1 MKPRINAVVVG
12 KMNHAI
18 NRRLRT
24 FFIEF
29 YFFLEYAEIKLKRR
43 YGKNSKQARE
53 FKQALS
59 EQFDNS
65 FAYRFVYQLRHY
77 AHHINLPINALSL
90 KSGEFD
96 FVLATTEHNLLVEV
110 NRDELLNSGFDWR
123 ATDVRPQLRSLP
135 AKFELNTYIEEM
147 IQCLEKIHVSFICIS
162 LPEVK
167 RAAAYI
173 KELSKP
179 ISGRGK
185 PCIYHLVDS
194 PNRPV
199 KNQVYNMA
207 SELSWMQV
215 EIAEFIANLPEPAK
229 LAKFSA
235 FNINIRRPS

>member
-1 MKPRINAVVVG
+1 
-12 KMNHAI
+12 
-18 NRRLRT
+18 
-24 FFIEF
+24 
-29 YFFLEYAEIKLKRR
+29 
-43 YGKNSKQARE
+43 
-53 FKQALS
+53 
-59 EQFDNS
+59 
-65 FAYRFVYQLRHY
+65 
-77 AHHINLPINALSL
+77 
-90 KSGEFD
+90 
-96 FVLATTEHNLLVEV
+96 
-110 NRDELLNSGFDWR
+110 
-123 ATDVRPQLRSLP
+123 
-135 AKFELNTYIEEM
+135 M
-147 IQCLEKIHVSFICIS
+147 IQCLEKIHVSFVCIS

-194 PNRPV
+194 PNGPV

-235 FNINIRRPS
+235 FNITIRRPS